1 MKKSI
6 NAITTDDL
14 TVKNCKY
21 SLKGEEVSL
30 EIEIG
35 IDNNSLINKE
45 ISYISKLQEKE
56 ENCKSDYNMFL
67 YFVKSGDTIWNIAK
81 KFKVSMQDVIDMN
94 NLENPD
100 KINVGDKLYIMK

>member
-6 NAITTDDL
+6 NTITTDDV

-21 SLKGEEVSL
+21 SLSGEEVTV
-30 EIEIG
+30 EMEIG
-35 IDNNSLINKE
+35 IDNSNPVNKE
-45 ISYISKLQEKE
+45 ISYLNNVVQKE
-56 ENCKSDYNMFL
+56 NDCRSDYNMFL

-100 KINVGDKLYIMK
+100 KINVGDRLYIMK